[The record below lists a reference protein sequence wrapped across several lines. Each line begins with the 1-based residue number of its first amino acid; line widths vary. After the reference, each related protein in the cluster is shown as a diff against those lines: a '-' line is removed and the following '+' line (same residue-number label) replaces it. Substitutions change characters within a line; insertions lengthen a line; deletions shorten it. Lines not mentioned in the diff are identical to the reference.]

1 MTVAYFILWYLTVQV
16 IGLAALPI
24 TLRLFRNLP
33 DRGYAFARP
42 LGLLLM
48 GYVLWLSVSFGFLRN
63 QWVTIVALLIAMAG
77 VSIWLW
83 RREPLGDFLRARR
96 RTILVVEALFLIGM
110 IVAAFVRSYSP
121 EIATAGGEKF
131 MEYAF
136 INSILRSDTFPP
148 PDPWLSGYIIS
159 YYYLGYVILAMLI
172 KLSGIPAAIGFNLS
186 LALLFA
192 LTLTGAFGV
201 VYNLT
206 TRKPAEGEP
215 VTGSV
220 GYGLLGA
227 LFVAVLG
234 NLEGFLEVLHGGGVG
249 SPAFWAWLDI
259 KDVNGPATGA
269 GWMPD
274 RFIWWWRASR
284 VITDRVGGGVNEVI
298 DEFPF
303 FSFLLGDNHPHVLA
317 LPFVLLAVAF
327 AVNVLRSPKLAE
339 LLSPRDW
346 RFWARLLPAAL
357 VLGALGFLNSWDF
370 PTYSLIFVGAFAIQ
384 LWLTQASRGWRWAR
398 DVVLVGLGVGVM
410 GILLYLPFWI
420 GLQSQARGIAPQTLV
435 KTHLAQY
442 LVMFGPFVL
451 IAVVFLGA
459 QVGRLWVR
467 RRELD
472 FTPVLFVAVVTVPPL
487 AVLLWRGWWTA
498 AFLSVLVATAI
509 TTLLLTIR
517 SAGSVDTDAETQ
529 AEGTPAAR
537 PRRAGASVARLQNPT
552 LHTLFVLLLF
562 AVAFSLTLLT
572 EFAFIRDNFNS
583 RMNSVFKFYF
593 QAWIL
598 LALASAYAAWWLL
611 GRVRGTGGLRIAQY
625 VFAGALAVVVAMGLV
640 YPALATYTRSNE
652 FRGPSTLD
660 GTAWVAQQRPDDYAA
675 IQWLNANIQGQPTIL
690 EAPGDQGKSYAYE
703 GRMSAF
709 TGLPTVLG
717 WGGHESQWRGN
728 YDEPG
733 RRESLLTQV
742 YQTTDQRVAQQIL
755 DQFDVDYVVVGSAER
770 ERFGGRGP
778 QLTKFDRFM
787 DQVFKS
793 GDTIIY
799 RRR

>member
-1 MTVAYFILWYLTVQV
+1 MTVVYFVAWYLTVQI

-48 GYVLWLSVSFGFLRN
+48 GYFLWLGVSFGFLRN
-63 QWVTIVALLIAMAG
+63 HWVTIAALLLVMAG

-83 RREPLGDFLRARR
+83 RREPLGDFLRERR
-96 RTILVVEALFLIGM
+96 RSILVVEALFLVGM
-110 IVAAFVRSYSP
+110 IVAAFVRAYSP
-121 EIATAGGEKF
+121 DIATAGGEKF

-136 INSILRSDTFPP
+136 INSILRSETFPP

-172 KLSGIPAAIGFNLS
+172 KLSAVPAAIGFNLS

-215 VTGSV
+215 TTGSI

-227 LFVAVLG
+227 LFVAVLA
-234 NLEGFLEVLHGGGVG
+234 NLEGFLEVLHSAGIG
-249 SPAFWAWLDI
+249 SPEFWAWLDI
-259 KDVNGPATGA
+259 KDINVPATGA

-284 VITDRVGGGVNEVI
+284 VITDRVGGGINEVI

-317 LPFVLLAVAF
+317 LPFVLLAIAM
-327 AVNVLRSPKLAE
+327 AVNVLRSPKVAQ
-339 LLSPRDW
+339 LLSPREW
-346 RFWARLLPAAL
+346 RFWAPLLPAAL
-357 VLGALGFLNSWDF
+357 ILGSLGFLNSWDF
-370 PTYSLIFVGAFAIQ
+370 PTYTLVFVAAFAIQ
-384 LWLTQASRGWRWAR
+384 LWLTQAVRGWRWAR
-398 DVVLVGLGVGVM
+398 DVVLVGLGVGVLGM
-410 GILLYLPFWI
+410 LLYSPFWI
-420 GLQSQARGIAPQTLV
+420 GLQSQARGVAPQTLV

-451 IAVVFLGA
+451 VAVVFLAA

-472 FTPVLFVAVVTVPPL
+472 PMPALFVAVVTVPPL

-498 AFLSVLVATAI
+498 AFLAVLVATAVGA
-509 TTLLLTIR
+509 LLLTIR
-517 SAGSVDTDAETQ
+517 SAGSVDTDVEPQ
-529 AEGTPAAR
+529 AEETPTPR
-537 PRRAGASVARLQNPT
+537 PRRVRAPVARLQNPT
-552 LHTLFVLLLF
+552 LHTLFILFLF
-562 AVAFSLTLLT
+562 ALAFSLTLLT

-611 GRVRGTGGLRIAQY
+611 GRARATGGLRIGQY
-625 VFAGALAVVVAMGLV
+625 VFGGALAVVVAMGLV
-640 YPALATYTRSNE
+640 YPALASYTRSNG

-675 IQWLNANIQGQPTIL
+675 IQWLNANVSGQPTIL
-690 EAPGDQGKSYAYE
+690 EAPGDQGKSYVYE
-703 GRMSAF
+703 GRVAAF
-709 TGLPTVLG
+709 TGLPSVLG

-733 RRESLLTQV
+733 KREPLLTQFF
-742 YQTTDQRVAQQIL
+742 QTTDPRQAQQVL
-755 DQFDVDYVVVGSAER
+755 DQFGVEYVIVGSAER

-787 DQVFKS
+787 DPVFKS